1 MVQSRYAQFCPLA
14 CAAEILGERWTL
26 LILREL
32 CIGPQR
38 FSDMRRRLPGI
49 SPSVLTERLERLE
62 QREIVARRQLAP
74 PTPASLYELTSLG
87 RELEPA
93 LAELA
98 RWGTRFLSTR
108 RPGDHMEPDWVR
120 LGLQLF
126 ARTEPTEARSFAIRI
141 PDPPGEVA
149 FRVEGGSAG
158 TLVTDGEARADVLV
172 RAGPLQVLGLAGGGL
187 DPVAALREGSIHA
200 EGDLEALAILPTLF
214 QMEPGRDLR
223 GPTGVPARPS
233 RPVHDGSADA
243 TSES

>member
-38 FSDMRRRLPGI
+38 FSDLRRRLPGI

-108 RPGDHMEPDWVR
+108 RPVTTWSPIGFAWVCSCSR
-120 LGLQLF
+120 G
-126 ARTEPTEARSFAIRI
+126 RSPRRRARSRSGSPTLRARSPFAW
-141 PDPPGEVA
+141 
-149 FRVEGGSAG
+149 
-158 TLVTDGEARADVLV
+158 
-172 RAGPLQVLGLAGGGL
+172 RAG
-187 DPVAALREGSIHA
+187 R
-200 EGDLEALAILPTLF
+200 
-214 QMEPGRDLR
+214 R
-223 GPTGVPARPS
+223 ARS
-233 RPVHDGSADA
+233 
-243 TSES
+243 